1 MLTAEFPPS
10 SGDATL
16 SGHSISKEPE
26 KIRRRIGYCPQFDA
40 HFDNLTGREHVELYA
55 SIKGIPA
62 KYVKEAAAEKLKE
75 VGLGD
80 KDADRLSAGYSGGMK
95 RRLSLACATIG
106 QPRIVFLD
114 ECSTGVDPV
123 ARREIWQLVSDMV
136 SGDNCPE
143 DERTSVI
150 LTTHSMEECEALCP
164 RIAIM
169 ANGRLRCLGSA
180 QRLKSKFGQGFQV
193 ELKVKLTE
201 REDTDFLVNAAT
213 LLQSKNVAESIDAE
227 IAPDVFLSL
236 DETVKGLQAL
246 SGDDFLSAMISAENP
261 IGYNVWK
268 DASSPIGASIED
280 VAAFATTELRMR
292 ALASFIDDKYPN
304 SVQRERQDT
313 KVRYEIDSK
322 NVRLANIFATIE
334 ANKEKLLLAEYGV
347 SQTSLEQVFNMHA
360 AEAEKLKHGRN
371 DG

>member
-1 MLTAEFPPS
+1 
-10 SGDATL
+10 
-16 SGHSISKEPE
+16 
-26 KIRRRIGYCPQFDA
+26 
-40 HFDNLTGREHVELYA
+40 
-55 SIKGIPA
+55 
-62 KYVKEAAAEKLKE
+62 
-75 VGLGD
+75 
-80 KDADRLSAGYSGGMK
+80 
-95 RRLSLACATIG
+95 
-106 QPRIVFLD
+106 
-114 ECSTGVDPV
+114 
-123 ARREIWQLVSDMV
+123 
-136 SGDNCPE
+136 
-143 DERTSVI
+143 
-150 LTTHSMEECEALCP
+150 
-164 RIAIM
+164 M